1 MQLDHSYTISYAGLR
16 SLSGKAMPDEAVEVV
31 LRGEEE
37 PGTDKP
43 EPKPD
48 PDEPESYPAGSVVI
62 NEVMA
67 KPGDGRMV
75 EYIELHNTTAATVSL
90 DGWVYKN
97 VTGKKTKALPEMD
110 LPAGGYAVLL
120 DQEDAFSFPVQTLLI
135 PIEKFPALNDKG
147 AVLQLW
153 DAAGGKIEEVAYE
166 AATSECRGNEALR
179 LASFY

>member
-1 MQLDHSYTISYAGLR
+1 
-16 SLSGKAMPDEAVEVV
+16 
-31 LRGEEE
+31 
-37 PGTDKP
+37 
-43 EPKPD
+43 
-48 PDEPESYPAGSVVI
+48 
-62 NEVMA
+62 
-67 KPGDGRMV
+67 MV

-120 DQEDAFSFPVQTLLI
+120 DQEDALSFPVQTLLI

-153 DAAGGKIEEVAYE
+153 DAARGKIEEVAYE
-166 AATSECRGNEALR
+166 AAPPECRGNEALQAGIFLLIHVVELPVPLILLPIR
-179 LASFY
+179 RKIRR

>member
-1 MQLDHSYTISYAGLR
+1 
-16 SLSGKAMPDEAVEVV
+16 
-31 LRGEEE
+31 
-37 PGTDKP
+37 
-43 EPKPD
+43 
-48 PDEPESYPAGSVVI
+48 
-62 NEVMA
+62 
-67 KPGDGRMV
+67 MV

-120 DQEDAFSFPVQTLLI
+120 DQEDVLSFPVQTLLI

-166 AATSECRGNEALR
+166 AATSGVSWERGTSGWHLSTDPRGGTPGAVNSSPDKE
-179 LASFY
+179 

>member
-1 MQLDHSYTISYAGLR
+1 
-16 SLSGKAMPDEAVEVV
+16 MPDEAVEVV

-120 DQEDAFSFPVQTLLI
+120 DQEDALSLPCPNV
-135 PIEKFPALNDKG
+135 ADSYR
-147 AVLQLW
+147 
-153 DAAGGKIEEVAYE
+153 EVSGFE
-166 AATSECRGNEALR
+166 
-179 LASFY
+179 